1 MHWNCQ
7 QAKTAGKSAC
17 HILAPR
23 MVTFLNNSM
32 ADLNQ
37 QCKKLLSNL
46 LLERFVIL
54 VTWLHT
60 GNPWLLFGTKD
71 YYKLTFW
78 KCGLWLAKSRVSIT
92 VWKTWKSSRHYTPSH
107 TPSWTVSVENLCE
120 FNKELYFH
128 GLVFYKL
135 FNLSY
140 LSRPVSMEGM
150 FAGTFFVPSRTIPV
164 SSNRDTVK
172 SGPIFIV

>member
-78 KCGLWLAKSRVSIT
+78 KCGLWLAKSRVFI
-92 VWKTWKSSRHYTPSH
+92 SRVFQTFALFDDMLH
-107 TPSWTVSVENLCE
+107 CII
-120 FNKELYFH
+120 KR
-128 GLVFYKL
+128 LV
-135 FNLSY
+135 
-140 LSRPVSMEGM
+140 P
-150 FAGTFFVPSRTIPV
+150 VPSSSPKITNSWNPNAGQSRSRGFWAMV
-164 SSNRDTVK
+164 SNQCIKFVEEQQRWWPAYMITDQ
-172 SGPIFIV
+172 

>member
-92 VWKTWKSSRHYTPSH
+92 VWKTWKGSRHYTPSH
-107 TPSWTVSVENLCE
+107 TPSWTVRRIYALIKKVWVSLEIAWKHSSYIRAHVPTAISRSPKLPR
-120 FNKELYFH
+120 
-128 GLVFYKL
+128 VFLSLKQCFYHWNVIVFL
-135 FNLSY
+135 FL
-140 LSRPVSMEGM
+140 
-150 FAGTFFVPSRTIPV
+150 
-164 SSNRDTVK
+164 K
-172 SGPIFIV
+172 